1 MTRTSGDSAP
11 PAEGVPSGAGEVSV
25 ATAAAD
31 AYPVADAD
39 RFLVVIN
46 PRAAGSDRKAFRR
59 RVAAAFAE
67 HDVPFDLV
75 EATGPEEAEAL
86 ARRAAAAGCRAV
98 VAVGGDGTVAQA
110 LRGTAGT
117 GVPVGILPFG
127 TGNQLASNFDIPGS
141 LEGSVRVAVEG
152 RVEAIDLGLANGEH
166 FALIAGAGLDADVM
180 ADATS
185 EMKSRLGFAA
195 YLLSGLKHV
204 ITPRPADFRI
214 VADGEEVEVQATMVL
229 LANVGHLAAGSLPM
243 EVQVGP
249 KVSFQDGL
257 VDVCVYASRNLP
269 EMAQVLWKVARQQYA
284 GDERMLF
291 LQARRVVVEADP
303 PVACQI
309 DGEPAGETPLE
320 VEMVPLAARIL
331 VP

>member
-1 MTRTSGDSAP
+1 MRRENGEPAP
-11 PAEGVPSGAGEVSV
+11 PADGRATGAGE
-25 ATAAAD
+25 AAVEPGEAD
-31 AYPVADAD
+31 GYPVADAD
-39 RFLVVIN
+39 RYFVVLN
-46 PRAAGSDRKAFRR
+46 PRAAGGDPGALRR

-67 HDVPFDLV
+67 HRVPFDLIQ
-75 EATGPEEAEAL
+75 AAGPEEAEEL
-86 ARRAAAAGCRAV
+86 AGRAAGAGCRAV

-127 TGNQLASNFDIPGS
+127 TGNQLASNFGIPAS
-141 LEGSVRVAVEG
+141 LEDSVRVVVQG
-152 RVEAIDLGLANGEH
+152 RAEAIDLGLVNGAY

-185 EMKSRLGFAA
+185 EMKNRLGFAA

-214 VADGEEVEVQATMVL
+214 VADGEEVEVRATMVL
-229 LANVGHLAAGSLPM
+229 LANVGHLAAGSLPV

-257 VDVCVYASRNLP
+257 VDVCVYAPRNLP

-284 GDERMLF
+284 GDDRMLF
-291 LQARRVVVEADP
+291 LQARRVRVESEP

-320 VEMVPLAARIL
+320 VEMVPLAGRIM